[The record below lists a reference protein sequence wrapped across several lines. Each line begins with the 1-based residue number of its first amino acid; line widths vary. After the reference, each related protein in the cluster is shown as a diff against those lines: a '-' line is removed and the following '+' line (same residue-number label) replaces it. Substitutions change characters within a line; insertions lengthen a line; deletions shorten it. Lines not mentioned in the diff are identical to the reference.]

1 MPINQQLLEKAR
13 AAGAALAGAEHQV
26 QLARTEYHT
35 IVRRIHLAGGS
46 LRELAHALE
55 LSHQRVQQM
64 VEGAGGSWW
73 HRVWR
78 SRNAKHNLI
87 CTFCQRRDD
96 QVAKLIAGPEV
107 FICDACVALADQV
120 KNGGSRAAR
129 GSLTLATEGARA
141 RCSFCRKRRTADR
154 PLLTSSAASICG
166 ECLHVC
172 QQIIMDSTPKDG
184 QRVAP
189 RLTALKKSSGSM
201 AADQHALK
209 TNDRTTRRF

>member
-1 MPINQQLLEKAR
+1 MTVNKQLLKKAL
-13 AAGAALAGAEHQV
+13 AAGARVTEAEHQV
-26 QLARTEYHT
+26 ELARTEYHA
-35 IVRRIHLAGGS
+35 IVRRMHLAGGS
-46 LRELAHALE
+46 LRDIAHSLE

-64 VEGAGGSWW
+64 VGNAGGSWW

-78 SRNAKHNLI
+78 SRNAKRNLI
-87 CTFCQRRDD
+87 CTFCERRDD
-96 QVAKLIAGPEV
+96 QVAKLIAGPGV

-129 GSLTLATEGARA
+129 GSLTLAREGSKA

-172 QQIIMDSTPKDG
+172 QQIIMDSTP
-184 QRVAP
+184 
-189 RLTALKKSSGSM
+189 
-201 AADQHALK
+201 
-209 TNDRTTRRF
+209 

>member
-13 AAGAALAGAEHQV
+13 AAGATLAEAEHQV

-35 IVRRIHLAGGS
+35 IVRRMHLAGGS

-87 CTFCQRRDD
+87 CTYCGRAEA
-96 QVAKLIAGPEV
+96 QVAKLIAGPGV
-107 FICDACVALADQV
+107 FICDACVSLAQQTIT
-120 KNGGSRAAR
+120 GSCPP
-129 GSLTLATEGARA
+129 GSFALATEHAKT
-141 RCSFCRKRRTADR
+141 RCSFCRKRRAADR
-154 PLLTSSAASICG
+154 PLLISTAANICS
-166 ECLHVC
+166 ECLHAC
-172 QQIIMDSTPKDG
+172 RQILVDS
-184 QRVAP
+184 
-189 RLTALKKSSGSM
+189 
-201 AADQHALK
+201 
-209 TNDRTTRRF
+209 